1 MSQPGLPSSTTIV
14 MYLSARW
21 PHGSTYTIKETR
33 RKAPICDVAKH
44 VQGHIVQ
51 SSVKHAP
58 QDLCMTKKVEKR
70 VKAEAY
76 AACKQG

>member
-1 MSQPGLPSSTTIV
+1 

-70 VKAEAY
+70 EEDTPSAVQ
-76 AACKQG
+76 CCVSIQLCTTI